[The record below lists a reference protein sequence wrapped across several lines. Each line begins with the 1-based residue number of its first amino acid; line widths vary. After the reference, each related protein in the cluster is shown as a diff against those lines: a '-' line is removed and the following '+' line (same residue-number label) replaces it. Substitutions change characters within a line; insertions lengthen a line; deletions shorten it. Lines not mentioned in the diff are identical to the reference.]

1 MNGKKTAT
9 RCPTIR
15 AKVARLMNERNE
27 MLNSTPPLTDW
38 ALNQIAELGLNGVD
52 YWMKMNEQPE
62 MKIGHDLMITLWPDS
77 CKDKNCPHCKTKK
90 VIASV

>member
-1 MNGKKTAT
+1 MTGKKTAN
-9 RCPTIR
+9 RCPVIR

-52 YWMKMNEQPE
+52 Y
-62 MKIGHDLMITLWPDS
+62 
-77 CKDKNCPHCKTKK
+77 
-90 VIASV
+90 